1 MTQGLRSSWT
11 MHGFLPIDG
20 PRAANAAAIGESLV
34 LQLTANANAVVRVR
48 YSDFAGTGGSVG
60 LGSLLPSG

>member
-1 MTQGLRSSWT
+1 MQGLRSSWT

-20 PRAANAAAIGESLV
+20 PRAANAAAIGEFLV
-34 LQLTANANAVVRVR
+34 LQLTANAVVRVR